1 MGSTT
6 NTVWLPIGIVTLLE
20 SIVTEAFRASALPFS
35 LAPVASVTVVHA
47 IMVPLK
53 SAVVPSVAALPT
65 CQKIL
70 SAVAPPLRT
79 TMAPVFTVSPVPI
92 WKM

>member
-1 MGSTT
+1 M
-6 NTVWLPIGIVTLLE
+6 LPIGTVTLLD
-20 SIVTEAFRASALPFS
+20 SKVTSPFRASALPFS
-35 LAPVASVTVVHA
+35 LAPVASVTEANA

-53 SAVVPSVAALPT
+53 SAVVPSEAELPT
-65 CQKIL
+65 CQKTL

-79 TMAPVFTVSPVPI
+79 TVPPLLTVSADAI

>member
-6 NTVWLPIGIVTLLE
+6 NTVWLPIGIVILLE
-20 SIVTEAFRASALPFS
+20 SIVTEAVRAIALPFS
-35 LAPVASVTVVHA
+35 LAPVAIVTAVPA

-79 TMAPVFTVSPVPI
+79 TVAPVFTVSPVPI